1 MEKVTVILNDGP
13 SSMRSWNGLRV
24 AVGLVGVDAEVE
36 VYLLDAA
43 VYIAKQ
49 GQNPPEG
56 LKELNLAK
64 KLSELMELGAKVFAC
79 GTCVAAAGLQKEE
92 LVDGVVVC
100 TLIDLSKSIKANKET
115 LVF

>member
-1 MEKVTVILNDGP
+1 MEKITVVLNDGP
-13 SSMRSWNGLRV
+13 ASMRSWNALRV
-24 AVGLVGVDAEVE
+24 AGGLIGVDVEVE
-36 VYLLDAA
+36 AYLLDAA
-43 VYIAKQ
+43 VYIAKK

-56 LKELNLAK
+56 LRELNLAK

-79 GTCVAAAGLQKEE
+79 GTCVTMAGLQKEE

-100 TLIDLSKSIKANKET
+100 TLIDLCKSIKANKDT